1 MTMETQS
8 AIPDARDEMS
18 AAMPATLPGPG
29 RRWLSFWPGR
39 RWDWDDALLVEK
51 EDERAFASSWV
62 PVALIA
68 ILVVGLLVR
77 LSAADHLTPQI
88 DEPAS
93 VMAAHMVVDRGL
105 PIFPSEIPY
114 FQGATLSYVLA
125 PFVALGVGDLQD
137 LHTMRLLSV
146 LFGLLTVFF
155 TYRLGLLLSREKW
168 VGVVAA
174 GLLALDPISVEWS
187 GRVRMYAPLEMLAVL
202 LAFLFCLAMLEGPT
216 RPRLA
221 GVVVVFWLGVF
232 THIAIAL
239 FGPAMFL
246 VALAVYRRGLLRERR
261 DMLVTLGLCA
271 LAPVALFVV
280 NGALGP
286 SDRAV
291 SESVPFLSFVGD
303 HLLSISRLLD
313 PDFASWELLF
323 TGSAL
328 IDVMPY
334 IYVGVSCLL
343 AGRYFLTHLALT
355 EERDRRS
362 VGLILALYWMPVILV
377 GLFTNEPQERYL
389 IHVLPLGYV
398 LIALAARELIVRR
411 PSLETMARWQSRI
424 FRGLGVAVLLLTSV
438 HIGSGLRYLT
448 HHTVSDPDYVSA
460 MEYVAARH
468 QPGEQV
474 IIALPPPAYLALGGA
489 QDLLFVPGPFDSKR
503 TERYTR
509 QVAEGEYVDY
519 WAGAPALVSVHQVC
533 QSLTTH
539 PGTWLVVDT
548 DRLRGSWA
556 YGGDMARVMLGL
568 TYQQYSGPGGVVV
581 LRVAPGPAR
590 DASAERICRQ
600 AAQLPPPWVIQ
611 QQQEEQQK
619 RLGK

>member
-1 MTMETQS
+1 MTTETQS
-8 AIPDARDEMS
+8 AMPDARDEMVAVAP
-18 AAMPATLPGPG
+18 AALPGRG
-29 RRWLSFWPGR
+29 WRSFWPGR
-39 RWDWDDALLVEK
+39 QWDDALLAED
-51 EDERAFASSWV
+51 DERVRASSWA

-68 ILVVGLLVR
+68 IMVIALLVR
-77 LSAADHLTPQI
+77 LSAADHLTPQV

-125 PFVALGVGDLQD
+125 PLVALGVGDLQD

-146 LFGLLTVFF
+146 LCGLLAVYF
-155 TYRLGLLLSREKW
+155 TFRLGLVLSGEKW
-168 VGVVAA
+168 VGIVAA
-174 GLLALDPISVEWS
+174 GLLAADPISIEWS
-187 GRVRMYAPLEMLAVL
+187 GRVRMYAPLQMLSVL
-202 LAFLFCLAMLEGPT
+202 LAFLFCLAMMEGPT
-216 RPRLA
+216 RRRLA

-239 FGPAMFL
+239 LGPAMFL
-246 VALAVYRRGLLRERR
+246 VAFAVYRRSLLRERR
-261 DMLVTLGLCA
+261 DLLITLALCA
-271 LAPVALFVV
+271 LAPIALFVL

-303 HLLSISRLLD
+303 HLLSLSRLLD

-334 IYVGVSCLL
+334 IYVGISCLL
-343 AGRYFLTHLALT
+343 AGRYFLTRLT
-355 EERDRRS
+355 GTEQRDRRS

-389 IHVLPLGYV
+389 IHVLPFGYIIIV
-398 LIALAARELIVRR
+398 LAARELIVRR
-411 PSLETMARWQSRI
+411 PSLETMARWQSRT
-424 FRGLGVAVLLLTSV
+424 FRGLGVAVLLLTGI
-438 HIGSGLRYLT
+438 HLESGLHYLT
-448 HHTVSDPDYVSA
+448 RHTVSDPDYVSA

-474 IIALPPPAYLALGGA
+474 IVALPPPAYLALGGA
-489 QDLLFVPGPFDSKR
+489 QDLLFVPGPFESKR

-509 QVAEGEYVDY
+509 QVAEGQYVDY
-519 WAGAPALVSVHQVC
+519 WAGAPALVSVNQVC

-539 PGTWLVVDT
+539 PGAWLVVDA

-568 TYQQYSGPGGVVV
+568 TYQQYHGAGGVVV

-590 DASAERICRQ
+590 DANAERICRQ

-611 QQQEEQQK
+611 QQQKEQQQQ
-619 RLGK
+619 LGK